1 MWDERQ
7 SSSRQCCVIA
17 RASGVR
23 VRGILSIGAEFRSC
37 EESSMHRSLGQ
48 RDWILSVFPMILS
61 SSARNGVCHHRCR
74 MNSQI
79 EMYMIERNFRT
90 VLSNDPKLSF
100 LNVTHISRW
109 SMSDTIYT
117 EMFKLARCRL
127 HALLVFTKDPMA
139 MSDVVTWS
147 LPSQNS
153 STIKLQIE
161 GI

>member
-1 MWDERQ
+1 
-7 SSSRQCCVIA
+7 
-17 RASGVR
+17 
-23 VRGILSIGAEFRSC
+23 
-37 EESSMHRSLGQ
+37 
-48 RDWILSVFPMILS
+48 
-61 SSARNGVCHHRCR
+61 